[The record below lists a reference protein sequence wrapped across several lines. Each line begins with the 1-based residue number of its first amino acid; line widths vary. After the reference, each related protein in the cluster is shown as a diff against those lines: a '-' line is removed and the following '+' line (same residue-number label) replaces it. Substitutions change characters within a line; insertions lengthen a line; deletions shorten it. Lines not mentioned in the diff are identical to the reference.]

1 MRPDDCWK
9 AASYIIQGTAADF
22 VKRRMIAC
30 DRHFRRKQL
39 DAHLVLQVHDELI
52 FEVRKNQ
59 ATGMLLR
66 SIKRIM
72 EDHEGNVGIDL
83 PVEISLIRK
92 SWAKKEKLDPA
103 DLDDGPVIEQL

>member
-1 MRPDDCWK
+1 
-9 AASYIIQGTAADF
+9 
-22 VKRRMIAC
+22 
-30 DRHFRRKQL
+30 
-39 DAHLVLQVHDELI
+39 
-52 FEVRKNQ
+52 
-59 ATGMLLR
+59 MLLR